1 MTQRILVVDDEVSVL
16 KTVRAYL
23 EQEGFNVAS
32 AADSQTALELAR
44 TFQPDLVILDVMLTG
59 MDGFSVL
66 RELRRE
72 SEVYVLML
80 TARAGEV
87 DRVVGLELGADDYL
101 TKPFELEELLLRVN
115 NLLQKGK
122 AIRGASGTADR
133 FSFGGHQIDFRSQ
146 IARLKS
152 GEEVELSKKEAMLL
166 QLLVNHPNEV
176 VTREKILQTVW
187 GYQVYPTTRT
197 IDNFILAFRKHFE
210 EDNRNPRYF
219 HSVRGLGYKFTP

>member
-101 TKPFELEELLLRVN
+101 TKPFSPRELVART
-115 NLLQKGK
+115 K
-122 AIRGASGTADR
+122 AILRRGRNQVETEPVLL
-133 FSFGGHQIDFRSQ
+133 FHQLRIDPESRRVWKQNSE
-146 IARLKS
+146 I
-152 GEEVELSKKEAMLL
+152 ELTPIEYDLL
-166 QLLVNHPNEV
+166 YTLSRHHKRVLSRHQLIEY
-176 VTREKILQTVW
+176 VW
-187 GYQVYPTTRT
+187 GYDYFGDDRVIDVNIRRLRIKIEDDPQAPTYIVT
-197 IDNFILAFRKHFE
+197 
-210 EDNRNPRYF
+210 
-219 HSVRGLGYKFTP
+219 VRGAGYRFDGGIA